1 MSHLKGH
8 IQVATASVMYGTV
21 GIFIKFLHD
30 MQIGSMIFYRL
41 LFAVAA
47 LVFYLW
53 YTGRLKD
60 LRIHEKK
67 GLVLI
72 LLLGLFQGMNMLA
85 YFISVTYTTVSIA
98 VLLLYTAP
106 IYVTILSPFILK
118 ERNTSRDLWALICS
132 IGGVILIIQPQALTH
147 GMDGMYIVGLVA
159 GLASGMCFAGMIM
172 TSRSLRDSYT
182 GIVQATWALC
192 IATVLFVPYSWAVP
206 SGVLLDK
213 LFILILLGLI
223 PTALSL
229 TLYFSGLVL
238 VRAQNASIIGL
249 LEPLSAVVLSFLI
262 LHESMSMTTLL
273 GGGFILL
280 AAFLASGEKPV
291 GMMHE

>member
-8 IQVATASVMYGTV
+8 IQVAAASVMYGTI
-21 GIFIKFLHD
+21 GIFVKFLHD
-30 MQIGSMIFYRL
+30 MQIGSIIFYRL

-53 YTGRLKD
+53 HTNRLKD

-67 GLVLI
+67 RLV
-72 LLLGLFQGMNMLA
+72 LLLGLFQGVTMLA

-106 IYVTILSPFILK
+106 IYVTVLSPFILK
-118 ERNTSRDLWALICS
+118 EHNTSRNLWALICS
-132 IGGVILIIQPQALTH
+132 IGGVILVIRPQALTH
-147 GMDGMYIVGLVA
+147 SMDGMYIMGLVA
-159 GLASGMCFAGMIM
+159 GLASGLCFAGMIM

-192 IATVLFVPYSWAVP
+192 IATMLFIPYSWAVP
-206 SGVLLDK
+206 SGVLQDK

-229 TLYFSGLVL
+229 VLYLNGLML

-262 LHESMSMTTLL
+262 LNESISLTTLL

-280 AAFLASGEKPV
+280 AALLASWEKPV
-291 GMMHE
+291 EMVHE